1 MQNILL
7 CADSE
12 SLAHPEL
19 MGLEDLK
26 LDAIPWLQC
35 FSQAVELRQ
44 QLKDGLHA
52 DEIWVVSSDDV
63 EAINLLAALRK
74 DDPSA
79 TLLLVIPHA
88 NGSALSRAQSAG
100 ANGTLTARGLAERFA
115 LENLRYSRMQE
126 AEFADDDILLDD
138 IPAVAAKTIV
148 PAQEEAKTVAPVQPA
163 NVAVA
168 PAQETP
174 MAIAPAQPA
183 KYEMQVARGSGQ
195 AFVLTVLSG
204 SGGAGKST
212 VSAIAASLAAQRGHR
227 TLLIDCDLQF
237 GDMHRLMGVDDP
249 LTLDDVLED
258 PEKLEC
264 LGAEDETAGPYL
276 LAAPKRLEQSEV
288 ISGYLPKVLD
298 SASALFD
305 VIVVNTGASWAD
317 HHAVL
322 LERSECS
329 LFLVDQ
335 RTSSVRACQ
344 HALEL
349 CSRLGVASGA
359 FVYAVNHCERGALF
373 TSLDVAFV
381 MQGAHVFELKE
392 GGPAVEEMLGAGQIE
407 DLLASKNSFCES
419 VEEMLSELL
428 PDAPVKE
435 RKRKK
440 LAFGRGANGR
450 SANNAAAVPL
460 ESAIDMPAGKR
471 KRSSR
476 RRGRSS
482 KPEDIPIKEEAVGAF
497 IGSPEEKKARL
508 WR

>member
-1 MQNILL
+1 MILL

-12 SLAHPEL
+12 SLAHPEF
-19 MGLEDLK
+19 MGLEDVM
-26 LDAIPWLQC
+26 LDAIPWLRC
-35 FSQAVELRQ
+35 FSEAADLRE
-44 QLKDGLHA
+44 QLKGGLQA
-52 DEIWVVSSDDV
+52 DEVWIVSSDDV

-74 DDPSA
+74 DDPEA
-79 TLLLVIPHA
+79 TLLLVVQQTT
-88 NGSALSRAQSAG
+88 GSILSRAQSAG
-100 ANGTLTARGLAERFA
+100 ANGTLTAKGFAERFA

-126 AEFADDDILLDD
+126 AESEPQPL
-138 IPAVAAKTIV
+138 
-148 PAQEEAKTVAPVQPA
+148 EEIALE
-163 NVAVA
+163 
-168 PAQETP
+168 ET
-174 MAIAPAQPA
+174 ALEEIALEEIAPAQPA
-183 KYEMQVARGSGQ
+183 KYEMQVLRGSGQ

-212 VSAIAASLAAQRGHR
+212 VSTIAAALSAQRGHR

-237 GDMHRLMGVDDP
+237 GDVHRLMGVDNP
-249 LTLDDVLED
+249 LTLDDILED

-264 LGAEDETAGPYL
+264 LGVEDESTGPYL
-276 LAAPKRLEQSEV
+276 LAAPKRLEQSE
-288 ISGYLPKVLD
+288 IIGQYLPKVLD

-329 LFLVDQ
+329 LLLVDQ

-359 FVYAVNHCERGALF
+359 FAYAVNHCERGALF

-392 GGPAVEEMLGAGQIE
+392 GGPAVEEMLGAGQLG
-407 DLLASKNSFCES
+407 DLLASKNNLCES
-419 VEEMLSELL
+419 VDEMLAELL
-428 PDAPVKE
+428 PDRPAKE
-435 RKRKK
+435 KKRGSKR
-440 LAFGRGANGR
+440 RGAGNPRTAGKWGR
-450 SANNAAAVPL
+450 SGGASESDASATAPL
-460 ESAIDMPAGKR
+460 GAAIDMPVGKR

-476 RRGRSS
+476 RRG
-482 KPEDIPIKEEAVGAF
+482 KAGKLEGIPAIEEAANVLFGA
-497 IGSPEEKKARL
+497 SDEKAAEL